1 MVATV
6 SYTRRYGLFGTNVM
20 LLFNGYSGEH
30 YSLTYGKGKVDVN
43 GDSYRGN
50 SLIYIPTSDEMNTML
65 WADDTSKEAFNAYI
79 ESDKYLLSHRG
90 QFAERNSHSL
100 PFESH
105 IDLHFGQSFYFDKTS
120 SRRVE
125 LTLDIINL
133 GNLLCRNWG
142 LSYRTSNWTLSPI
155 TVDALEATENG
166 YRPVYRFTGAD
177 YTMDDITSRWHM
189 QLGVKVVF

>member
-1 MVATV
+1 M
-6 SYTRRYGLFGTNVM
+6 
-20 LLFNGYSGEH
+20 
-30 YSLTYGKGKVDVN
+30 
-43 GDSYRGN
+43 
-50 SLIYIPTSDEMNTML
+50 
-65 WADDTSKEAFNAYI
+65 
-79 ESDKYLLSHRG
+79 
-90 QFAERNSHSL
+90 
-100 PFESH
+100 
-105 IDLHFGQSFYFDKTS
+105 
-120 SRRVE
+120 E

-177 YTMDDITSRWHM
+177 YTMDDIASRWHM